1 MATDL
6 ERLVVQLSADVR
18 SFQTDLAKANG
29 IAGRQAR
36 AIENRFRTMNRNV
49 DKLMS
54 STARG
59 LVAPL
64 TGIAAALSVR
74 EVLQYADAWTKAK
87 NSLAVAGVTG
97 RQQKQVMDAL
107 FASAQRNAA
116 PIGVLTSLYGKAA
129 LSAKVLGA
137 SQDDLIRFS
146 DGIAVALRASGT
158 STEAASGALTQ
169 LGQALGAGTVRAEE
183 FNSILEG
190 APAIAQSVANGL
202 DGVGGDIG
210 KLRQKMLD
218 GGLASRDFFNAFLKG
233 LPAVQSLA
241 DNAAQT
247 IEQGITKVN
256 NAFTK
261 YIGQS
266 DESLGASQRLV
277 AALNLLADNF
287 NQAADY
293 TLMFAG
299 IIAGALVGRSLV
311 AMIAKLALATTGVIR
326 LVAALRAASSISGV
340 AAAFGGLG
348 AAAGPIGAIVGVAA
362 AVAVQHF
369 AGAALEASART
380 DELKSEMEQLGIS
393 ADGATTA
400 LGATAK
406 AIAELA
412 PEEARRRL
420 QNIREELDRLNGK
433 SWSGI
438 LFGNIDTL
446 GDIDS
451 RLNGLRRPAR
461 GRTNGAAERAAA
473 DELTIILSMAKA
485 GAISAEEMNRRLDE
499 IAKKKVSQPIDDLIA
514 KMRELIPYYR
524 QTIGY
529 QDQLLRRGDG
539 APIITPNRRA
549 GIAADRATLAANI
562 AAGKTGLADAS
573 KEAGMSTAE
582 KRLAD
587 EMDRLRKA
595 IEKQPGAI
603 VTESQLRAQAQ
614 KNLAAGDAN
623 AVIEGYVDRVKKA
636 EGSGRNPNS
645 SAEGVGQFIES
656 TWLDLFRRYF
666 PDRAKGLS
674 DAAILALRSDEA
686 SAERL
691 IDAYARENAAVLQKA
706 GVSVTEAALQLSH
719 FLGAGD
725 AAKVLKAAPGTPLKG
740 LISDASIAANPTVLG
755 GGRTVDDAIAYA
767 QNRAGQSTAGAER
780 FGSNEDFDTYL
791 KQQQATAAG
800 MREEIELRR
809 QLGSETISNTAAYA
823 AFQRASEL
831 LADAQSA
838 GAAVAVEVHDVNTLL
853 HGDLSKLTPAAR
865 EQAEAM
871 RALAQQYGLTAEA
884 GAALDAGQQQVGD
897 KLDGLNEIGRSALGT
912 VISDLRQGKDAAEA
926 LADALDQVADRLIN
940 IALDAAFPTSGGNG
954 GGGWVGA
961 VISALT
967 GGLGAPGAGGVYA
980 EGGWTGPGGK
990 YKPAG
995 VVHAGEYVFDAEST
1009 RKIGVGNLDAMRRR
1023 LKGYAGGGFV
1033 GVPSIPR
1040 RAAAAPAATSMVIDV
1055 RGATGNAE
1063 VQSMVAAGVRQ
1074 GVAAYDRQM
1083 ADGRIIRQRLGNAQL
1098 RFR

>member
-64 TGIAAALSVR
+64 TGVAAALSVR

-97 RQQKQVMDAL
+97 RQQKIVLDQL
-107 FASAQRNAA
+107 FAAAQRNAV

-137 SQDDLIRFS
+137 SQDDLIQFS
-146 DGIAVALRASGT
+146 EGIAVALRASGT

-183 FNSILEG
+183 FNSILDG
-190 APAIAQSVANGL
+190 APAIAQAVANGL

-210 KLRQKMLD
+210 KLRQKMLE
-218 GGLASRDFFNAFLKG
+218 GGLASRDFFDAFLKG
-233 LPAVQSLA
+233 LPTVRDLA
-241 DNAAQT
+241 DKAATT
-247 IEQGITKVN
+247 IEGGITRVN
-256 NAFTK
+256 NVFTK

-287 NQAADY
+287 DQAADM

-311 AMIAKLALATTGVIR
+311 AMISKLGLATAGVIR

-369 AGAALEASART
+369 AGEALEASART

-438 LFGNIDTL
+438 LFGNIDTI

-451 RLNGLRRPAR
+451 RLDGLRRPAR
-461 GRTNGAAERAAA
+461 GRANGAAERAAA
-473 DELTIILSMAKA
+473 VELTSILAVAKA

-514 KMRELIPYYR
+514 KMRELLPYYR
-524 QTIGY
+524 QTVGY

-573 KEAGMSTAE
+573 KEAGTSTAE

-587 EMDRLRKA
+587 EMERLRKA

-603 VTESQLRAQAQ
+603 VTEAQLRAQAQ
-614 KNLAAGDAN
+614 ENLTAGDAN

-636 EGSGRNPNS
+636 EGNGRNPNS
-645 SAEGVGQFIES
+645 SADGVGQFIES
-656 TWLDLFRRYF
+656 TWLDLFKRYF
-666 PDRAKGLS
+666 PDRAKGMS
-674 DAAILALRSDEA
+674 DAAILALRRDEA
-686 SAERL
+686 AAERL

-706 GVSVTEAALQLSH
+706 GVTVTEAALHLSH

-725 AAKVLKAAPGTPLKG
+725 AAKVLTAAPGTPLKG
-740 LISDASIAANPTVLG
+740 LISDASIADNPTILG

-791 KQQQATAAG
+791 KQQQAAAAG
-800 MREEIELRR
+800 MREEIDLRR

-823 AFQRASEL
+823 AFQRATEL

-838 GAAVAVEVHDVNTLL
+838 GAAVALEIHDVNTLL

-871 RALAQQYGLTAEA
+871 RTLAQQYGLTAEA
-884 GAALDAGQQQVGD
+884 GAALDAGQQQVAD
-897 KLDGLNEIGRSALGT
+897 KVGSLNEIGRSALGT
-912 VISDLRQGKDAAEA
+912 VISDLRQGKSAAEA
-926 LADALDQVADRLIN
+926 FADALDQVADRLIN
-940 IALDAAFPTSGGNG
+940 MALDAAFPSGGNG
-954 GGGWVGA
+954 GTGWVGA
-961 VISALT
+961 VLSALT
-967 GGLGAPGAGGVYA
+967 GGLGAPGAGGVFA

-1009 RKIGVGNLDAMRRR
+1009 RKIGVGNLDAMRKR

-1033 GVPSIPR
+1033 GVPSVQR

-1074 GVAAYDRQM
+1074 GVAAYDRKM
-1083 ADGRIIRQRLGNAQL
+1083 ADGRIILQRLGNAQM
-1098 RFR
+1098 RFG